1 MQCAAFYFTG
11 SHVGRRT
18 HVYIPGGQYYGSP
31 GSSCESGS
39 VSERNCFHQSPE
51 LNPIERLWDVLE
63 STSQRRLTLT
73 LSMQDLGQ
81 ILMKIN
87 AVMLS

>member
-1 MQCAAFYFTG
+1 MQCAAFYFTDG
-11 SHVGRRT
+11 HVGRRT

-39 VSERNCFHQSPE
+39 VSERSPE
-51 LNPIERLWDVLE
+51 LNSIESLWDVLE

-73 LSMQDLGQ
+73 LSMQDLGW
-81 ILMKIN
+81 K
-87 AVMLS
+87 